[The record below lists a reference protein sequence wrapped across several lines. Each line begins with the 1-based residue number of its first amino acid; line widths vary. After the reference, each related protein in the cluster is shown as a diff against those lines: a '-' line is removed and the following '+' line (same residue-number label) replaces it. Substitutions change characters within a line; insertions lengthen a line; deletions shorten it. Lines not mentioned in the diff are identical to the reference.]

1 MSDFKNSKDS
11 RSFKHPLNL
20 TKLIYF
26 TSREI
31 NSITKY
37 KRARHSCSFRSI
49 RNFFNRTQ
57 IYTIK
62 YRLYTRNRLSK
73 SEQLP
78 PNYYISNNSNRTIS
92 HRVAGST
99 SATPPFS
106 GKMEGKHRV
115 WSSCTCLPEGGEV
128 SVGRTTARNVTW
140 PSGSF
145 DFSGCYYRRHFSR
158 LRKRVFR
165 MGEPWKIFDRC
176 NWIEIVL
183 FWLGGNSTRITTHMP
198 FSKFYGIR
206 DVQGCNVS
214 RKWIWKKYKE
224 GKSFFLY
231 LKYLCI

>member
-11 RSFKHPLNL
+11 RFFKCPLNL
-20 TKLIYF
+20 TKSIYF

-37 KRARHSCSFRSI
+37 KRARHSCSFRSFEI
-49 RNFFNRTQ
+49 SSIELKSTKNRSS
-57 IYTIK
+57 IGYILALH
-62 YRLYTRNRLSK
+62 RHRLSK

-78 PNYYISNNSNRTIS
+78 PNYYISNNSNRAIS

-115 WSSCTCLPEGGEV
+115 WSSCTCLPEGREV

-145 DFSGCYYRRHFSR
+145 GFSGCYYRRHFSR

-165 MGEPWKIFDRC
+165 MGELWKIFDRC

-183 FWLGGNSTRITTHMP
+183 FWLSGNTTWITTHLS
-198 FSKFYGIR
+198 FSKFYEIR
-206 DVQGCNVS
+206 DVQGCKVS
-214 RKWIWKKYKE
+214 CKWI
-224 GKSFFLY
+224 FFTS
-231 LKYLCI
+231 

>member
-1 MSDFKNSKDS
+1 MFLSWSFEISSIELKSTKN
-11 RSFKHPLNL
+11 RS
-20 TKLIYF
+20 
-26 TSREI
+26 
-31 NSITKY
+31 SIGY
-37 KRARHSCSFRSI
+37 ILAVQRH
-49 RNFFNRTQ
+49 
-57 IYTIK
+57 
-62 YRLYTRNRLSK
+62 RLSK

-78 PNYYISNNSNRTIS
+78 PNYYISNNSSRTIS

-106 GKMEGKHRV
+106 GKMEGKYRV

-145 DFSGCYYRRHFSR
+145 GFSGCYYRRHFSR

-183 FWLGGNSTRITTHMP
+183 FWLGGNTTWITICTFLNFM
-198 FSKFYGIR
+198 KFVMFRGITCR
-206 DVQGCNVS
+206 ANGFYLLNNLL
-214 RKWIWKKYKE
+214 YK
-224 GKSFFLY
+224 
-231 LKYLCI
+231 